1 MKDNISIRFLRVWQ
15 RNLTVYSQNWKINF
29 LPPLMEPLF
38 YLVAFGI
45 GFSGLIGNITYA
57 SGQTSYVRFIAPA
70 LVAINIMNSSFFENT
85 FSSFVRMYY
94 QKTFDAMMA
103 TPLNV
108 GEIITGEIVWGATK
122 AAIGTTIMLT
132 VISFFGLV
140 SYPSG
145 ILIILA
151 AFLGGIAFG
160 SVGMLFTSMVKT
172 IELFNLPIFL
182 FVTPMFLFS
191 GTFFPLTNL
200 PLWAQYF
207 ALVLPLTHLVNL
219 VRALSFGLFNSELL
233 MSLCYLIVFC
243 LIMFPL
249 AIFKMRR
256 RLIK

>member
-1 MKDNISIRFLRVWQ
+1 LEDQFPAAFIGTIVLSCGVRNRFQ
-15 RNLTVYSQNWKINF
+15 RPYRQYHLCF
-29 LPPLMEPLF
+29 RE
-38 YLVAFGI
+38 
-45 GFSGLIGNITYA
+45 
-57 SGQTSYVRFIAPA
+57 TSYVRFIAPA

-103 TPLNV
+103 TPLNAE
-108 GEIITGEIVWGATK
+108 EIITGEIVWGATK

-160 SVGMLFTSMVKT
+160 SVGMLFTSVVKT

-182 FVTPMFLFS
+182 LVTPMFLFS

-219 VRALSFGLFNSELL
+219 VRALSFGLFNSEVIDQFMLFNCFL
-233 MSLCYLIVFC
+233 PDHVPSRSFQNA
-243 LIMFPL
+243 PQTD
-249 AIFKMRR
+249 
-256 RLIK
+256 